1 MTDVPSHMPSHFA
14 DSLNRAHQRLDGH
27 EERIRKIELDG
38 ATMAEWRN
46 NTTDKLDS
54 IRSSITWLIRLILGG
69 LVAAAITFVVS
80 GGLNGAQ

>member
-1 MTDVPSHMPSHFA
+1 MTDVPGHIPSHFA
-14 DSLNRAHQRLDGH
+14 DSLNRAHLRLDGH

-54 IRSSITWLIRLILGG
+54 IRSSITWLIRLIIGG

-80 GGLNGAQ
+80 GGLNGTQ